1 MFDSFLAVPLHFT
14 VEFLGFLVAGGG
26 AFLVLSRADLVPGET
41 SNRLT
46 AALGFFALAGAQV
59 AHGGAFIEADGNQY
73 LVSIRALAYALLLIG
88 LVGGL
93 RTIAVQAAA
102 PAFQIRDPLLFAP
115 AGVALLLG
123 FAAFSGS
130 FGDGPKPL
138 RRLAAGGLFLSI
150 SEVLFAVEPDVHFG
164 SDVASIYG
172 WGAHA
177 AKTTGFLFVAAWL
190 WSAVRTS
197 IRTRFV
203 ASFSALLVVVVLI
216 LASSLTGVLTDRVEE
231 EELGRVSTQLDNVLT
246 QLETRTTR
254 ELAEDVRILAGIET
268 VSDQVAER
276 RNLPSLADTIISGDL
291 QDLFDLDFVVF
302 TDADGRILA
311 FEGVNRVDAV
321 KISGSPV
328 LEELKEPTRFFSA
341 SPVRVGART
350 AAVLAAHEVRDP
362 LRPTRV
368 AGVIAVGRDLKGRLA
383 GFADQLEPSRPSM
396 IIGNRVVFSRLPK
409 PARGGLTVPSS
420 IVAEIGIAPAAQ
432 RHVLAGDIFY
442 TAFASLDTRQGE
454 RVAVV
459 TLSASAATLSATRE
473 ALTRVLFLVAMG
485 VGVLA
490 LFIAWISG
498 RRITRPI
505 QLLTKSAGAVREGDL
520 SVQTTV
526 SGEDE
531 VGRLGETFNE
541 MTSSLF
547 RMTNDLREAA
557 REEYQLRARI
567 ETIIESMA
575 DGLIATDADR
585 TIVAFNREA
594 EVITGL
600 KARRAI
606 GKNVTEVL
614 EVRDV
619 QNENVHLPIFDL
631 AAGSVDNI
639 YIRRKNGDM
648 IPVAFVSAVLKGEE
662 GEVAGGVGV
671 LRDMSRERE
680 IERMKTEFLSNI
692 SHELRTPLT
701 PIKGYAEILGRKE
714 VPPEKTRKFASGILE
729 STERLERI
737 VELLVDFS
745 AMEAGRMAPRAKP
758 VDIGPLL
765 TNIAGD
771 WSQRSTRHEVALEV
785 EGSLPK
791 VPADERLIKRTIN
804 EIIDNA
810 VKFSPSGGAIRLVV
824 RGEGATDKERRHRY
838 VTIAV
843 TDEGIGIPPD
853 DIPKIFSDF
862 HQLDGSE
869 TRSYGGLGLGLA
881 FVARIIEAHGGTIDV
896 DSRVGEGT
904 TMTIRLPAAK
914 RARLEPGEDERDEQG
929 EPEGAAPEDPEA
941 DEAEAGAAEGA

>member
-26 AFLVLSRADLVPGET
+26 GFLLLSRADLVPGEM
-41 SNRLT
+41 SNRIT
-46 AALGFFALAGAQV
+46 AALGFFALAGAQI
-59 AHGGAFIEADGNQY
+59 AHGGAFIEVDGNQY

-93 RTIAVQAAA
+93 RTIAVSAAT

-130 FGDGPKPL
+130 FGSGPKPL

-150 SEVLFAVEPDVHFG
+150 SEVLFAVEPGVRYG
-164 SDVASIYG
+164 SEVASVYS

-177 AKTTGFLFVAAWL
+177 AKTVGFLFVASWL

-216 LASSLTGVLTDRVEE
+216 LASSLTGVLTDRVDQEELARARTQLSGVMTAFEE
-231 EELGRVSTQLDNVLT
+231 EDINALKNDI
-246 QLETRTTR
+246 ETLSGIDTVVEQVAQNRDLQ
-254 ELAEDVRILAGIET
+254 ELAE
-268 VSDQVAER
+268 
-276 RNLPSLADTIISGDL
+276 TIDKGDL
-291 QDLFDLDFVVF
+291 ADLFDLDFVIF
-302 TDADGRILA
+302 TDSDGRILA
-311 FEGVNRVDAV
+311 RSGVDQIEAV

-328 LEELKEPTRFFSA
+328 MSDLEDRTPFSA
-341 SPVRVGART
+341 SPVRIGKGA
-350 AAVLAAHEVRDP
+350 ALLAGREITDP
-362 LRPTRV
+362 LVPSRV
-368 AGVIAVGRDLKGRLA
+368 AGILLA
-383 GFADQLEPSRPSM
+383 GRNLADR
-396 IIGNRVVFSRLPK
+396 IIDKNDHLKPAALSLIVGNRVVTSRLPK
-409 PARGGLTVPSS
+409 AVRSELKVPGEIRADLGLLQVGSVRQTLGGEIYYSS
-420 IVAEIGIAPAAQ
+420 
-432 RHVLAGDIFY
+432 FS
-442 TAFASLDTRQGE
+442 SLDTASGE
-454 RVAVV
+454 RVGVV
-459 TLSASAATLSATRE
+459 ALSTSADTLSGTRE

-490 LFIAWISG
+490 LLIAWLSG

-505 QLLTKSAGAVREGDL
+505 QLLTSSAGAVREGDL

-575 DGLIATDADR
+575 DGLVATDADMN
-585 TIVAFNREA
+585 IVAFNREA
-594 EVITGL
+594 EVITGI
-600 KARRAI
+600 KARRAV
-606 GKNVTEVL
+606 GKNVKEVL
-614 EVRDV
+614 DARDV

-631 AAGSVDNI
+631 ARGSVDNI
-639 YIRRKNGDM
+639 YLRRKNGDM
-648 IPVAFVSAVLKGEE
+648 VPVAFVSAVLTGEE

-714 VPPEKTRKFASGILE
+714 IPPEKTKKFASGILE

-758 VDIGPLL
+758 VDIGALL
-765 TNIAGD
+765 SSVAEE
-771 WSQRSTRHEVALEV
+771 WSRRTSRHEVVLDV

-791 VPADERLIKRTIN
+791 VSADERLIKRTLN
-804 EIIDNA
+804 EIVDNA
-810 VKFSPSGGAIRLVV
+810 VKFSPSGGVVRLVAK
-824 RGEGATDKERRHRY
+824 GMGATAEERRHGS
-838 VTIAV
+838 VAV
-843 TDEGIGIPPD
+843 AISDEGIGIPPED
-853 DIPKIFSDF
+853 VPKIFSDF

-881 FVARIIEAHGGTIDV
+881 FVARIIEAHGGSIEV

-904 TMTIRLPAAK
+904 TMTVRLPAAK
-914 RARLEPGEDERDEQG
+914 RARSEAGQAVEPASVRETQEDAGED
-929 EPEGAAPEDPEA
+929 A
-941 DEAEAGAAEGA
+941 DEADAAEGA

>member
-26 AFLVLSRADLVPGET
+26 GFLLLSRADLVPGEM
-41 SNRLT
+41 SNRIT
-46 AALGFFALAGAQV
+46 AALGFFALAGAQI
-59 AHGGAFIEADGNQY
+59 AHGGAFIEVDGNQY

-93 RTIAVQAAA
+93 RTIAASAAA

-130 FGDGPKPL
+130 FGAGPKPL
-138 RRLAAGGLFLSI
+138 RRLAAGGFFLSV
-150 SEVLFAVEPDVHFG
+150 SEVLFAVEPDVRFG
-164 SDVASIYG
+164 SEVASAYS

-177 AKTTGFLFVAAWL
+177 GKTVGFLFVAAWL

-231 EELGRVSTQLDNVLT
+231 EELSRARTQLAAVMDGLADIGPLKDDV
-246 QLETRTTR
+246 ET
-254 ELAEDVRILAGIET
+254 LSGIDT
-268 VSDQVAER
+268 VVDQVAAR
-276 RNLPSLADTIISGDL
+276 RDLQQLAETIDKGDL
-291 QDLFDLDFVVF
+291 EHLFDLDFVIF
-302 TDADGRILA
+302 TDRDGRILA
-311 FEGVNRVDAV
+311 SSGVDEIEAV

-328 LEELKEPTRFFSA
+328 ISDIQESTRSFSA
-341 SPVRVGART
+341 SPVRIGRSTAALIAAREISDPLVPNRT
-350 AAVLAAHEVRDP
+350 AGIL
-362 LRPTRV
+362 V
-368 AGVIAVGRDLKGRLA
+368 AGRHLTGPIIAKSEE
-383 GFADQLEPSRPSM
+383 LEPASLSL
-396 IIGNRVVFSRLPK
+396 IIGNRVATSRLPK
-409 PARGGLTVPSS
+409 AKRADLRVPDSIKNDLGTIGVASDRQVLGG
-420 IVAEIGIAPAAQ
+420 EI
-432 RHVLAGDIFY
+432 Y
-442 TAFASLDTRQGE
+442 YSAFSSLDTAQRESIGV
-454 RVAVV
+454 VA
-459 TLSASAATLSATRE
+459 LSTSANTLSATRE

-485 VGVLA
+485 VGVVSL
-490 LFIAWISG
+490 LIAWLSG

-505 QLLTKSAGAVREGDL
+505 QLLTNTVGAIREGDL

-575 DGLIATDADR
+575 DGLVATDADR
-585 TIVAFNREA
+585 NIVAFNREA
-594 EVITGL
+594 EVITGI
-600 KARRAI
+600 KAKRAI
-606 GKNVTEVL
+606 GRSVAEVL
-614 EVRDV
+614 DARDV

-631 AAGSVDNI
+631 ARGSVDNI
-639 YIRRKNGDM
+639 YVRRKNGDM
-648 IPVAFVSAVLKGEE
+648 VPVAFVSAVLTGEE

-714 VPPEKTRKFASGILE
+714 IPPEKTKKFASGILE

-758 VDIGPLL
+758 VDLGALL
-765 TNIAGD
+765 TNVAD
-771 WSQRSTRHEVALEV
+771 EWTRRATRHEVILEV

-791 VPADERLIKRTIN
+791 VSADERLIKRTLN
-804 EIIDNA
+804 EIVDNA
-810 VKFSPSGGAIRLVV
+810 VKFSPSGGAIRMTAQ
-824 RGEGATDKERRHRY
+824 GEGAKGDERRHGS
-838 VTIAV
+838 VAV
-843 TDEGIGIPPD
+843 AITDEGIGIPPED
-853 DIPKIFSDF
+853 VPKIFSDF

-881 FVARIIEAHGGTIDV
+881 FVARIIEAHGGAIEV
-896 DSRVGEGT
+896 DSKVGEGT

-914 RARLEPGEDERDEQG
+914 RERNEAERAARTAEDEGGPSVE
-929 EPEGAAPEDPEA
+929 EPEETEQQG
-941 DEAEAGAAEGA
+941 GAEGA